1 MCKSSK
7 SLAAYLGRRINFN
20 DSKNLNLPDSYSGSN
35 CVEVN
40 QSAKIQTKS
49 FFIRAVGILCID
61 NYIDCV
67 YVLWSEFSFKMKL
80 TVSEIFRHL

>member
-1 MCKSSK
+1 MS
-7 SLAAYLGRRINFN
+7 
-20 DSKNLNLPDSYSGSN
+20 LPDSYSGSN

-49 FFIRAVGILCID
+49 FFNRPVGILCID

-67 YVLWSEFSFKMKL
+67 YVLWSEFSSKMEL
-80 TVSEIFRHL
+80 TVSEILRHL